1 MLGKGHDR
9 KKEESKRLRGEKD
22 QIKIIIVNC
31 KAISLYPIC
40 GKMFEKIVCDVI
52 YQHFSDNDLSSFN

>member
-31 KAISLYPIC
+31 KAISLYPIF